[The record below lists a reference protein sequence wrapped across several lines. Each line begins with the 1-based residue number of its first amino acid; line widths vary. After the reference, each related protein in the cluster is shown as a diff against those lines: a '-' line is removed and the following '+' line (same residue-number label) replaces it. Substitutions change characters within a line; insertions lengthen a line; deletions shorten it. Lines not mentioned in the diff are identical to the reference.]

1 MRETRATALVCV
13 LRVSSHPGLC
23 TTMTT
28 AIDERQP
35 LLPPVVTDGDLIE
48 DGPEAAAAPETET
61 EPKKPRSWKEVFWY
75 TLLGVLG
82 VFFSVLFIKR
92 FIDADDVNV
101 RISRTRI
108 FIRLIP
114 TRRSSTLARR

>member
-1 MRETRATALVCV
+1 
-13 LRVSSHPGLC
+13 
-23 TTMTT
+23 MTT

-35 LLPPVVTDGDLIE
+35 LLPPEGVVTDGELHERHHDLIE
-48 DGPEAAAAPETET
+48 DGPEVAAAPETET

-82 VFFSVLFIKR
+82 VFFSVLFIKG

-101 RISRTRI
+101 RISRIYTV
-108 FIRLIP
+108 IRLIP